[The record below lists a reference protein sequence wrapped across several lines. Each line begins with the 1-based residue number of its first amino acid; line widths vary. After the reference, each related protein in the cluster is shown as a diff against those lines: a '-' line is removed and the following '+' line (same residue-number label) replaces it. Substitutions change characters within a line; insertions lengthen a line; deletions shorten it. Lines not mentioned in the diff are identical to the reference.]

1 VRVLFATTRG
11 GGHLGPLIPLARA
24 CAREE
29 HEVLVAAPRSLA
41 GAIGRAGLRH
51 APVGSAPEAEIEAAF
66 APVWAQEAAA
76 AHVIGDL
83 FAGMHARAALPA
95 MLDLV
100 EAWRPDVVVRETM
113 EFASTLAA
121 ERHGVPQA
129 RFGVHLQAAVDGN
142 AGPLG
147 LAAGPLDALRPLAG
161 LAPDPGLRAIRDSP
175 LLTLAPAATDVP
187 GAPPALRFRDPE
199 AVGPAARNGGPPLV
213 HVAFGSEAPAS
224 RHFPG
229 VYRDTLEALA
239 GLDVEVL
246 AAVGDRRDPAEL
258 GPVPANARVERWV
271 PQADVMRTA
280 AAMVGHG
287 GSGSTLSALAAG
299 VPQALVPLF
308 VDGPANAAR
317 VAELGAGIALAGPAA
332 VAAEL
337 APAVR
342 RVLEDPAHRAAA
354 RAVADEIAA
363 LPPVDDAVAVLQ
375 SL

>member
-337 APAVR
+337 EPAVR